1 LNNKPLISIV
11 SPVYKAELIL
21 EKLVEEIQLVMKRLA
36 VDYEIILVDDRSPDL
51 SWEVMRKLSSSFP
64 ELKSVRLS
72 KNFGQHPA
80 IMAGLSLAKGDW
92 IVVMD
97 CDLQDQ
103 PKEIEKLYNKT
114 LEGFEIVLAKREVRK
129 DGYLKKFFSKS
140 FYKLFN
146 YLSGIKANSE
156 VANFGIYHKKVIQ
169 SILSINDNIKFFPL
183 FINWVGF
190 KSISINVDHKEREH
204 GKSSYSIFK
213 LISLAFNTII
223 SFSEKPLKLFT
234 SLGLII
240 SLFSVVFGFYFFVK
254 YLTGKITEPGFTS
267 IIISI
272 WFLSG
277 VIISTIGIVG
287 IYLGKTFNQTK
298 NRPVFIIDEINGN

>member
-1 LNNKPLISIV
+1 LNNKTLISIV

-21 EKLVEEIQLVMKRLA
+21 EKLVEEIQLVMKKLA
-36 VDYEIILVDDRSPDL
+36 VDYEIILVDDRSPDQ

-72 KNFGQHPA
+72 RNFGQHPA
-80 IMAGLSLAKGDW
+80 IIAGLSLAKGDW

-129 DGYLKKFFSKS
+129 DGYVKKFFSKS

-156 VANFGIYHKKVIQ
+156 VANFGIYHKKVIK
-169 SILSINDNIKFFPL
+169 SILNINDNIKFFPL

-190 KSISINVDHKEREH
+190 RSISINVEHKEREH
-204 GKSSYSIFK
+204 GKSSYSILK

-240 SLFSVVFGFYFFVK
+240 SLFSVVFGFYFFVQ

>member
-1 LNNKPLISIV
+1 MF
-11 SPVYKAELIL
+11 A
-21 EKLVEEIQLVMKRLA
+21 
-36 VDYEIILVDDRSPDL
+36 
-51 SWEVMRKLSSSFP
+51 
-64 ELKSVRLS
+64 
-72 KNFGQHPA
+72 
-80 IMAGLSLAKGDW
+80 
-92 IVVMD
+92 
-97 CDLQDQ
+97 
-103 PKEIEKLYNKT
+103 
-114 LEGFEIVLAKREVRK
+114 GFEIVLAKREVRK
-129 DGYLKKFFSKS
+129 DGYLKKLFSRS

-156 VANFGIYHKKVIQ
+156 VANFGIYHKKVIK

-190 KSISINVDHKEREH
+190 KSISINVEHKEREQ

-240 SLFSVVFGFYFFVK
+240 SLFSVVFGFYFFVQ

-267 IIISI
+267 IILSI